1 MLSDVSPASHIQINK
16 AIWALE
22 ECLFLNYLFTRETVS
37 ENGETSILGKVTI
50 IKGREYED
58 KANLLIYF
66 QSLVLIGISNAV
78 QKKCEIVR

>member
-1 MLSDVSPASHIQINK
+1 MA
-16 AIWALE
+16 
-22 ECLFLNYLFTRETVS
+22 
-37 ENGETSILGKVTI
+37 ETSSLGEFPM

-78 QKKCEIVR
+78 QKKWEIENEIGHILTVDGLF

>member
-1 MLSDVSPASHIQINK
+1 MA
-16 AIWALE
+16 
-22 ECLFLNYLFTRETVS
+22 
-37 ENGETSILGKVTI
+37 ETSSLGEFPM

-78 QKKCEIVR
+78 QKKCEIVRWIHRLI

>member
-1 MLSDVSPASHIQINK
+1 MA
-16 AIWALE
+16 
-22 ECLFLNYLFTRETVS
+22 
-37 ENGETSILGKVTI
+37 ETSSLGEFPM

-78 QKKCEIVR
+78 QKKCEIVRLLHRLI